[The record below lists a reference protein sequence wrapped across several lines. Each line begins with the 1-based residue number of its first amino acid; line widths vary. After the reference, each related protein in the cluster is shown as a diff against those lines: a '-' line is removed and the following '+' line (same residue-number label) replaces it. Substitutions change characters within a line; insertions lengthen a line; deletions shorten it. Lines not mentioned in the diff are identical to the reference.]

1 MHANAVV
8 RVDLLTTGHQR
19 RFFPEQ
25 LAEALH
31 WARKQAMVAAEGL
44 GCETIRCSMTP
55 DMAMLLSGTVRGAD
69 GEIMAVAALVRI
81 GMELSGSSGKLLYF
95 KAVPCRR

>member
-8 RVDLLTTGHQR
+8 RVDLLTTGHRR

-31 WARKQAMVAAEGL
+31 WARREAMVAAEGL
-44 GCETIRCSMTP
+44 GCETIRCSMAP
-55 DMAMLLSGTVRGAD
+55 DMAMLLSGMVRGAD

-81 GMELSGSSGKLLYF
+81 GMELGPVQGE
-95 KAVPCRR
+95 ARV